1 MTLIINVK
9 EDESIDRAIKRYRR
23 KYRDTKMREEIM
35 KRKYYTKPSIK
46 RRKEIL
52 KAEYKLKKEL
62 AANSNH

>member
-23 KYRDTKMREEIM
+23 KYRDTKVREQIM
-35 KRKYYTKPSIK
+35 KRKYFTKPSIK

-62 AANSNH
+62 QANSNH